1 MKGLRA
7 LESALIRLE
16 GAVAVA
22 LVLLMLAL
30 AGYNV
35 LYRNVLVPLQKH
47 WAHSGPKPTL
57 AAVPEPAAAPGPAPA
72 AKPAT
77 PSKPE
82 PGAAEGFGGDWGE
95 GGDAPPP
102 DDDDD
107 DTKAA
112 PAPAREPAPEA
123 AEPEA
128 AEGFGGDWGE
138 GGEPPPPPREPAAPE
153 PARDAPEP
161 GAAEGFGG
169 DWGEGGE
176 APTPAPS
183 KAEGKRV
190 AEAAPPDDPFGDD
203 LGDEEDPFAN
213 LPMIDAKGGAAAT
226 PGDEDLGGPPEPGS
240 FAARMVSLVDALKL
254 SWIDVVL
261 RQLVILVS
269 FFGGM
274 LATHRGKHI
283 NVDALSKLLGPRARR
298 GLDVVSNGLAL
309 AVCLVLARAGADL
322 VAISREHP
330 HELVSWADEWTFQLM
345 FPLGFGLLA
354 FHFALRLLEAATG
367 QPHPG
372 AGEGSPAAGTQEV
385 QP

>member
-77 PSKPE
+77 PSK
-82 PGAAEGFGGDWGE
+82 
-95 GGDAPPP
+95 
-102 DDDDD
+102 
-107 DTKAA
+107 
-112 PAPAREPAPEA
+112 
-123 AEPEA
+123 
-128 AEGFGGDWGE
+128 
-138 GGEPPPPPREPAAPE
+138 
-153 PARDAPEP
+153 PEP